1 MEPQMLNVLFGRIIL
16 EELEK
21 RQSQS
26 RRQSADRPGVVGR
39 FSATA
44 IRRVFSHMPPVGSQL
59 IRISRI
65 RKPYGAAR

>member
-26 RRQSADRPGVVGR
+26 RRQSADPPGVFGR
-39 FSATA
+39 FSLTA
-44 IRRVFSHMPPVGSQL
+44 IRRVFSHMSRAGNQV
-59 IRISRI
+59 IRISRT